1 MAVEIIK
8 GESELIPEPRV
19 YAAAGLAFPLAGLDD
34 RWFEELTC
42 WIYLEEIE
50 TGIWKDKYDDIRL
63 MSGVRDDGKDCVLY
77 KNSFKIHGP

>member
-50 TGIWKDKYDDIRL
+50 TGI
-63 MSGVRDDGKDCVLY
+63 
-77 KNSFKIHGP
+77 